1 MLELEKVYQVTTP
14 YCVYSALILHDID
27 SIKYVFYNLNTDEY
41 IELARSEVI
50 SYK

>member
-27 SIKYVFYNLNTDEY
+27 SNKYVFYNLNTDEY
-41 IELARSEVI
+41 IELAHSELI